1 MKNAL
6 SLLLILSLMLLAA
19 CGTTKPAPMLSD
31 AAADVPKMPADT
43 IPAQTEPEMDSV
55 KPTTPSRHPIPCIL
69 DDIPGLDEIP
79 RADPDI
85 HSETG
90 STEAPDNAGHAS
102 SEQNSGANPSQ
113 SDREP
118 AGTMTSE
125 PGTSEPAA
133 PQPNTP
139 AVTPPEPV
147 TKPTEPAKPVTEPT
161 LPPTTPPAEP
171 PTEPPTEPEPT
182 PPPTQPEV
190 SFSTSELEAY
200 GRAYAVSLGFTID
213 ASLGWGDSYYPG
225 LTQVYSTQAKAFR
238 DVEDQIY
245 MTYANL
251 VGTGEFEP
259 GWTVNILVQR
269 TENAGTVYDSNGSH
283 NLPGYTIWVFF

>member
-6 SLLLILSLMLLAA
+6 SLLLVLILVLLSA
-19 CGTTKPAPMLSD
+19 CGVSDSHPAELPEMT
-31 AAADVPKMPADT
+31 AGT
-43 IPAQTEPEMDSV
+43 IPAQTEPEMDPL

-113 SDREP
+113 SDSEP

-125 PGTSEPAA
+125 PDTSEPAA
-133 PQPNTP
+133 PKPSTP
-139 AVTPPEPV
+139 AVTPTEPV

-161 LPPTTPPAEP
+161 QPPTAPPAEP

-182 PPPTQPEV
+182 QPEV
-190 SFSTSELEAY
+190 TFSTSELEAH
-200 GRAYAVSLGFTID
+200 GRAYAVSLGFAID

-225 LTQVYSTQAKAFR
+225 LTQVYSTQAKAYR

-269 TENAGTVYDSNGSH
+269 TENAGTVHDSSGAH